1 MEYNLIVNP
10 ISGKKVNL
18 FGNLG
23 RSIINN
29 YISVVQQGGGCSGL
43 RKGVCG
49 NTNNCN
55 WVIGKGCKTLSSS
68 NVTKSIKKKTT
79 SKNTNSKKT
88 NSKKT
93 NSKKTTSK
101 KTTSKKTR
109 EPGCVEATKNNGFTQ
124 SQVKKYHSRPSPPYP
139 AVKCAG
145 QEMLGQGKES
155 DTLYRSEPRGKSYAW
170 VKVRN
175 TEKKTRNTNKKTT
188 SSECVEATKTN
199 GFTQSQVKKYHSRSS
214 PPYPAAKCAGQEM
227 LGQGKESSTLYKS
240 VPRGNRHVWVKV
252 TSTKTY
258 RGVKKANKDTKIGN
272 IYHTYYLGNL
282 IEDGYFDD
290 AITKGFPDFNLDE
303 LKGEESV
310 EGFIR
315 GVDYGGPQI
324 IPFTYIDAMVDKDM
338 VAQYGGVPDEL
349 VETDSELWHE
359 HKKLLKE
366 NDVILDHEIASS
378 VSRNELLGFLVVK
391 TSTDELG
398 LLMFPMSP
406 GDMDN
411 GFSDGHTRNDKG
423 QMIHPLTQEYI
434 KINMAG

>member
-68 NVTKSIKKKTT
+68 NVTKSIIKKTT

-88 NSKKT
+88 TSKNT

-101 KTTSKKTR
+101 KTR
-109 EPGCVEATKNNGFTQ
+109 ESGCVEATKNNGFTQ
-124 SQVKKYHSRPSPPYP
+124 SQVKKYHSRSSPPYP
-139 AVKCAG
+139 AV
-145 QEMLGQGKES
+145 
-155 DTLYRSEPRGKSYAW
+155 
-170 VKVRN
+170 
-175 TEKKTRNTNKKTT
+175 
-188 SSECVEATKTN
+188 
-199 GFTQSQVKKYHSRSS
+199 
-214 PPYPAAKCAGQEM
+214 KCAGQEM

-240 VPRGNRHVWVKV
+240 VPRGKTHVWVKV

-272 IYHTYYLGNL
+272 IYNTYYLGNL
-282 IEDGYFDD
+282 IDDGYFDD

-303 LKGEESV
+303 LKSEESV

-315 GVDYGGPQI
+315 GVDYGGPQM

-338 VAQYGGVPDEL
+338 EAQYGGVPDEL
-349 VETDSELWHE
+349 VETDSGLWHE

-411 GFSDGHTRNDKG
+411 GFSDGDTRNDKG